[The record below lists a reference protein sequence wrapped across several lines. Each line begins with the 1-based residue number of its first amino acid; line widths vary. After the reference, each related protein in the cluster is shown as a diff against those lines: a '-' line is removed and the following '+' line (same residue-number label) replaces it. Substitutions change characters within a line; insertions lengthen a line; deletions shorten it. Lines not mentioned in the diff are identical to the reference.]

1 MLKRNPK
8 SGQDRHNKPI
18 MVRLSEKMHRRL
30 KKLSYLTDKSMS
42 LLAAECIEK
51 MLTEHKNV
59 LTNSDIM
66 I

>member
-1 MLKRNPK
+1 MPKRNPK
-8 SGQDRHNKPI
+8 SAQDRNNKPI
-18 MVRLSEKMHRRL
+18 MVRLSENMHRRL

-42 LLAAECIEK
+42 LLAAESIEK
-51 MLTEHKNV
+51 MLAEQKSV